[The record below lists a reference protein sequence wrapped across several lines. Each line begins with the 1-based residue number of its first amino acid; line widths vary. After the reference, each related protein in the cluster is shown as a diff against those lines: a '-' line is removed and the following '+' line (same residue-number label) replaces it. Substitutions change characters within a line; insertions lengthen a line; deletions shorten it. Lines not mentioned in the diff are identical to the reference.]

1 MAEAKSKKSKGG
13 NTAAAVCEMVR
24 PITDELGLILWD
36 VVFEKEG
43 AYWYLR
49 VFIDR
54 EDGMPGMDDCENVT
68 RPLSKLLDEKDPIE
82 QSYILEVGS
91 PGLGREL
98 KKKEHFLRCLECPV
112 RIRFIR
118 ENEKGEKEIVAA
130 LKEYNK
136 DTITVMADGEES
148 VIRLTDTA
156 FVRLADDEDL
166 FDGDLGEEE
175 WRNQEK

>member
-1 MAEAKSKKSKGG
+1 MAETKSKKGKGG
-13 NTAAAVCEMVR
+13 NTAAAVSEMVR

-54 EDGMPGMDDCENVT
+54 DDDMPSMDDCENVT

-91 PGLGREL
+91 PGIGREL
-98 KKKEHFLRCLECPV
+98 KKEEHFLRYLECPV
-112 RIRFIR
+112 RVRFIR
-118 ENEKGEKEIVAA
+118 ENEKGEKEIIAA

-148 VIRLTDTA
+148 VIKLADTA
-156 FVRLADDEDL
+156 FVKLADDEDL
-166 FDGDLGEEE
+166 FDEVNGEEE
-175 WRNQEK
+175 